1 MKIFFQKNALK
12 EPEDKRGKINEN
24 NKEEKIKLEET
35 KIINQY

>member
-24 NKEEKIKLEET
+24 NKEKIKLEET